1 MATDLQSAPFGH
13 LGTCPKLLAH
23 DTKTSINY
31 GCLFSSDKKKSEL
44 VHTQLPLP
52 YKLRM
57 KVVICGHS
65 LVYETLDS
73 IDEVW

>member
-1 MATDLQSAPFGH
+1 LSFF
-13 LGTCPKLLAH
+13 
-23 DTKTSINY
+23 IRI
-31 GCLFSSDKKKSEL
+31 KKSEL

-65 LVYETLDS
+65 LV
-73 IDEVW
+73 